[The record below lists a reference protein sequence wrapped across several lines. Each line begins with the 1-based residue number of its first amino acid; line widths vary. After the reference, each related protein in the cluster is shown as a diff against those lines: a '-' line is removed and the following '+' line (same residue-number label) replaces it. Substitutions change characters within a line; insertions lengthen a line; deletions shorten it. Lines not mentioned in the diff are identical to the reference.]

1 MQTILLAA
9 VLGAALAAD
18 TVVVCPT
25 PFLSAFNPW
34 VQHRRA
40 QGHNIIIVPT
50 SRDVTAV
57 HDRIRQVA
65 QDGRVRTIVLIGDAP
80 PITER
85 FDNEKPDDKPLDV
98 REPRTVPTHYV
109 PAKIN
114 VSWGSEPEIATD
126 NPYADFDGDR
136 LPDAAIGRLTADT
149 PDELSVIVQKI
160 IDYEN
165 CRNFGP
171 WRRRLNFVAGVGG
184 FGAMADKAIEVG
196 VKALITRGVPTPYAT
211 TMTYGSWRSPYC
223 PDPKDFHGH
232 LVDRLNEGCLY
243 WVYIGHGHVRQL
255 DRLRV
260 PGGEHHIFDLHD
272 VTKLACREELPIAF
286 FMACYTGAFDA
297 SADCL
302 AEEMLRHPGAPVAV
316 IAGSRVTMPY
326 GMAVLGMELLDAH
339 FQDQRTTSE
348 AMTLGDVFL
357 RAKRR
362 MAGNG
367 VAGNGVNNEYR
378 PALDEYRPA
387 IDLLANVLSP
397 VKSDLAGE
405 RLEHLQLF
413 NLLGDPLLR
422 IARPRRLEVR
432 SASSVRAGELLEIDG
447 QCLVNGRSPVNGLA
461 TIELTIRRDRLR
473 FRPPIRSTYSS
484 ASDATAQY
492 DDVYRQANDSC
503 YVRVQTTVRDGRF
516 EAMLKVPP
524 DAWGE
529 CQVRV
534 FVEGSD
540 EFAMGSAEVEVVRPE
555 AVASTKEPSGV
566 ETARRAVT
574 TTKSVSPR

>member
-9 VLGAALAAD
+9 VLSAASAAD
-18 TVVVCPT
+18 TVVVCPSL
-25 PFLSAFNPW
+25 FLSALEPW
-34 VQHRRA
+34 VQHRTA
-40 QGHNIIIVPT
+40 QGHNIVIIPT
-50 SRDVTAV
+50 SRHLSAV

-65 QDGRVRTIVLIGDAP
+65 EDGHVRYIVLIGDAP

-85 FDNEKPDDKPLDV
+85 FDNGRPDDKPLDV

-114 VSWGSEPEIATD
+114 VLWGSESEIATD

-149 PDELSVIVQKI
+149 PSELSVIVRKI

-165 CRNFGP
+165 CRDFGP

-184 FGAMADKAIEVG
+184 FGAMTDKALEVG
-196 VKALITRGVPTPYAT
+196 VKALITRGIPAPYAT

-223 PDPKDFHGH
+223 PDPKDFHRH

-255 DRLRV
+255 DRLWV
-260 PGGEHHIFDLHD
+260 PDGEYHIFDLHD
-272 VTKLACREELPIAF
+272 VSKLACRKGLPIAF

-297 SADCL
+297 STDCL

-326 GMAVLGMELLDAH
+326 GMAVLGMEMLDAH
-339 FQDQRTTSE
+339 FQDDSV
-348 AMTLGDVFL
+348 TLGDVFL

-362 MAGNG
+362 VAGNG
-367 VAGNGVNNEYR
+367 SASNGSAGNGVNNEYR
-378 PALDEYRPA
+378 QAL
-387 IDLLANVLSP
+387 DLLAKALSP
-397 VKSDLAGE
+397 VKTDLAGE

-422 IARPRRLEVR
+422 IPKPVKLDVQ
-432 SASSVRAGELLEIDG
+432 SATSVRAGELLEIEG
-447 QCLVNGRSPVNGLA
+447 QCLVNGRGLVNGRA
-461 TIELTIRRDRLR
+461 TVELTVRRDRLR

-524 DAWGE
+524 EAWGE

-540 EFAMGSAEVEVVRPE
+540 EFAMGSTEVEVLRP
-555 AVASTKEPSGV
+555 AVVVSTTKEPPRA
-566 ETARRAVT
+566 ETARRAVIT
-574 TTKSVSPR
+574 IKSVLPR